1 MLQAV
6 FAKQKESY
14 INQLTKADAARQE
27 LQKSM
32 RQMEDQLVRATAE
45 VQQRRQQAAD
55 KGEDVDRQLSLL
67 RKVSQMLA
75 LLLPRSRDLKGSS
88 LDRGVRRI
96 SPLWLGLGP
105 LAARFA

>member
-1 MLQAV
+1 LLQAV

-67 RKVSQMLA
+67 RKV
-75 LLLPRSRDLKGSS
+75 
-88 LDRGVRRI
+88 RRTV
-96 SPLWLGLGP
+96 GFP
-105 LAARFA
+105 LAAG